1 MVTCITPCPILSQ
14 GQVSCALDASTINF
28 PGVVNI
34 RIGND
39 QTDFSETSVVIGR
52 NDSACSQCSSDNIT
66 LSDSGD
72 GVCLSLNV
80 SPLTSCVCHKM
91 GDDAVIPLCFRC
103 VLCCP
108 GLPSVLSCLLTVY

>member
-14 GQVSCALDASTINF
+14 GQVSCALDASTINC

-39 QTDFSETSVVIGR
+39 QTDFSVTSVVIGR

-80 SPLTSCVCHKM
+80 SPLTSCVCNKM
-91 GDDAVIPLCFRC
+91 GMMHHGIWDWCIVGFVRW
-103 VLCCP
+103 
-108 GLPSVLSCLLTVY
+108 VY